1 MKLYPQLQATMENCG
16 CGMLPQ
22 ELLQEDINRYFANV
36 GAEDFSQEYGI

>member
-1 MKLYPQLQATMENCG
+1 
-16 CGMLPQ
+16 MLPQ